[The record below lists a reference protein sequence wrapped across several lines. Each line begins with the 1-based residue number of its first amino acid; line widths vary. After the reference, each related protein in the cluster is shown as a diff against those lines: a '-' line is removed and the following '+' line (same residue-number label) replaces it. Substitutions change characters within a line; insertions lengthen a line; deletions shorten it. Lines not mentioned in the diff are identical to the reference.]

1 MACGAESYQENA
13 VVLGAEVSGTGLD
26 SGGFL
31 KKQVIW
37 KQRYDDVRQQSLQRK
52 AASGRRAASAKLG
65 LSLRCLETHRKLAVA
80 GGIRSGDQ
88 RS

>member
-1 MACGAESYQENA
+1 M
-13 VVLGAEVSGTGLD
+13 SGMRLD

-31 KKQVIW
+31 KQVIW
-37 KQRYDDVRQQSLQRK
+37 KQRYDDVRQQSLQMK
-52 AASGRRAASAKLG
+52 AAAGRRAASAKLG

-88 RS
+88 KELRLQLEAGARWHGVL